1 MRTLTGTQGPVSPA
15 AADDL
20 VTQTLAALSTEPA
33 EVIELP
39 ERPGV
44 TSDWPDW
51 VHPDVREA
59 LLVRG
64 ITTLWEHQ
72 ARAAEAAWQGRHTV
86 IATGTGSG
94 KSLAYWLPALTAAL
108 GPDRATT
115 IYCTPTK
122 ALAQDQRARIDDL
135 GLPTIAPAC
144 YDGDTDHSV
153 RASLRRT
160 SRFIL
165 TNPDMLHRGI
175 LPRHAQWRAFF
186 SRLRFVVLDEGHM
199 YRGIFGAHVAAV
211 VTRLRRLARA
221 AGSDP
226 VFVVCSAT
234 YGDAAASA
242 GRLLGVP
249 GAAIEP
255 VIEDTSTR
263 GRRTVILHDPSRVA
277 ADVDPVSAF
286 TETASALAMWTDS
299 GIRSVGFMRSR
310 TGVEALAATVQRRLG
325 EGHETVTAYRGG
337 LLPEERRD
345 IERRLRSGALRAVAA
360 TNALELGVD
369 IAGLDAVA
377 MCGWPGTRLSFL
389 QQLGRAGRAGDHA
402 VALLSAQEDPL
413 DRFYVR
419 HPDRLFGRSLE
430 ACVLDRDNPY
440 VLLGHVASAIAESP
454 GTTSELTQAFG
465 ESAPTVLTALER
477 QGLIRA
483 RGDRWFWVADTPA
496 ADLADLRGV
505 SAPISIVESTTGR
518 VVGTLD
524 GSAAPAH
531 LHPGA
536 VYTHLGTTYL
546 VSSLDLDAAVALV
559 TPSRPGY
566 TTTAQSTSQLRIMSG
581 REQRHLG
588 AATLHLGEVEVISQV
603 TGFLRRDAATGRV
616 LGSEPLDLPP
626 RHLRTVAVWWCMSGQ
641 DVSRHLTDSDLGG
654 AAHAAEHAAIGVL
667 PTLATC
673 DRWDIGGLSTQLHPD
688 TGELTV
694 FVYDG
699 HPGGAGF
706 ARRGYQ
712 AAEQWLGD
720 TLRVVASCE
729 CESGCPGCVQSPKC
743 GNGNEPL
750 DKQGAIHLLRAM
762 ISGEADAPT

>member
-1 MRTLTGTQGPVSPA
+1 MSYA
-15 AADDL
+15 AAPATQVGGAL
-20 VTQTLAALSTEPA
+20 VADTVAALSTEPLA
-33 EVIELP
+33 VIDIP

-44 TSDWPDW
+44 TGPWPGW
-51 VHPDVREA
+51 VHPAVRDA
-59 LLVRG
+59 LTERG
-64 ITTLWEHQ
+64 VIDLWQHQ
-72 ARAAEAAWQGRHTV
+72 VTAADAAWRGRHTV
-86 IATGTGSG
+86 IATGTASG

-115 IYCTPTK
+115 LYCTPTK
-122 ALAQDQRARIDDL
+122 ALAQDQRARIDAL
-135 GLPTIAPAC
+135 GLPAVSPAC

-175 LPRHAQWRAFF
+175 LPRHAQWRSFF
-186 SRLRFVVLDEGHM
+186 ARLRYVVLDEGHM
-199 YRGIFGAHVAAV
+199 YRGIFGANVAAV

-221 AGSDP
+221 AGADP

-234 YGDAAASA
+234 YGDPAVSA
-242 GRLLGVP
+242 GRLLGVSP
-249 GAAIEP
+249 AEITA
-255 VIEDTSTR
+255 VTDDTSTR
-263 GRRTVILHDPSRVA
+263 GRRSVILHDPSQVA
-277 ADVDPVSAF
+277 EDADPVSAF
-286 TETASALAMWTDS
+286 TETAAALTAWTDA

-310 TGVEALAATVQRRLG
+310 AGVEALATTVRQRASVSR
-325 EGHETVTAYRGG
+325 HTVTAYRGG

-345 IERRLRSGALRAVAA
+345 IERGLRSGALRAVAA

-402 VALLSAQEDPL
+402 VALLSAQADPL

-419 HPDRLFGRSLE
+419 NPERIFGTSLE
-430 ACVLDRDNPY
+430 ACVLDPANPY
-440 VLLGHVASAIAESP
+440 VLLGHIACAIAEGP
-454 GTTSELTQAFG
+454 CTSNEVRQAFG
-465 ESAPTVLTALER
+465 EASGAVLDALER
-477 QGLIRA
+477 RGLIRA
-483 RGDRWFWVADTPA
+483 RGDRWFWVADTR
-496 ADLADLRGV
+496 ADELVDLRGA
-505 SAPISIVESTTGR
+505 SAPVSIVESATGR
-518 VVGTLD
+518 VIGTVD

-536 VYTHLGTTYL
+536 VYTHLGSTYL
-546 VSSLDLDAAVALV
+546 VRSLDLAAAVALV
-559 TPSRPGY
+559 TAANPGY
-566 TTTAQSTSQLRIMSG
+566 TTTAQSTSQLRILSDQ
-581 REQRHLG
+581 EQRPLG
-588 AATLHLGEVEVISQV
+588 SVSLHVGEVEVTGQV

-616 LGSEPLDLPP
+616 LGSEPLDMPP
-626 RHLRTVAVWWCMSGQ
+626 HHLRTVAVWWCMTGAN
-641 DVSRHLTDSDLGG
+641 VARHLVDTDLGG

-667 PTLATC
+667 PALATC
-673 DRWDIGGLSTQLHPD
+673 DRWDIGGLSTELHPD

-712 AAEQWLGD
+712 AAEQWLSD
-720 TLRVVASCE
+720 TLRVVSSCD
-729 CESGCPGCVQSPKC
+729 CRSGCPGCVQSPKC

-750 DKQGAIHLLRAM
+750 DKRGAIDMLRSMVGGSA
-762 ISGEADAPT
+762 GT